1 MVAFIYAFW
10 PMVLGPRDRIV
21 NSSQPVEITMTITV
35 GSNSP
40 NVFEAGLAVIAHGDA
55 PKPDDAELA
64 KQHVHG
70 TRLR

>member
-1 MVAFIYAFW
+1 
-10 PMVLGPRDRIV
+10 
-21 NSSQPVEITMTITV
+21 VEITMTITV